1 LVQGT
6 VETSLQSPVSMA
18 ISEKMAE
25 IFFGD
30 AKNAIGKTIR
40 YKNKK
45 DFTVTA
51 VFKNLPA
58 NVSDNFDCLINWD
71 AYLEENDW
79 AKQWGNYGPSTYIM
93 LNASANPGLVQQK
106 IEHFMD
112 KFVGNSESY
121 RIELGLQRFD
131 EMYLYGNFKNGNING
146 GRIEYVRLFS
156 IIAVFILLIAC
167 VNFMNLTTARSVKR
181 AKEIGIRK
189 AVGAIRFAL
198 IRQFIAEAI
207 FITCIALIFALMLS
221 ALVMPWFN
229 QLTSKEISIPFN
241 QLSFWFIVA
250 VIAVITGFV
259 SGSYPALFLSSFNV
273 IRVLKG
279 SVKFSHSAI
288 YFRKG
293 LVVFQFAL
301 SIILIIA
308 TIIIS
313 NQIRFIQKRN
323 LGFDK
328 DNLAYINLDGDLVK
342 KYELFKQK
350 AGEVAGVEAI
360 TRMSAEPTDIG
371 AETFMVDWPGKDP
384 KASPKF
390 ECASIG
396 YSYAKTM
403 KLQFAEGR
411 DFSKDFA
418 TDSTAYILNEAAVKQ
433 IGYKD
438 PLGKPLTFWGK
449 KGTIVGVLK
458 DFHFNSLHQAI
469 KPLILRLGENEDY
482 GIMLARIKAGET
494 KNVIS
499 SMESISKELNPSFPF
514 SYRFADDEFQKL
526 YTSESIIGKLSL
538 YFASLAIF
546 ICCLGLLGLAIFTA
560 EQRTKEI
567 GIRKV
572 LGANAASLFVLLSKE
587 FLWLVIIALLIA
599 TPVAWY
605 AMNNWLHDF
614 AYHAS
619 ISWWMFFVAG
629 LVAIMIALI
638 TVSFNAIKAALAN
651 PVKSLRTE

>member
-1 LVQGT
+1 
-6 VETSLQSPVSMA
+6 MA

-40 YKNKK
+40 HENKK

-241 QLSFWFIVA
+241 QWSFWCIVA

-273 IRVLKG
+273 IRVLKS

-438 PLGKPLTFWGK
+438 PLGKPLTFWGR

-458 DFHFNSLHQAI
+458 DFHFNSFHQAI

-482 GIMLARIKAGET
+482 GIMLARIKAGEANNT
-494 KNVIS
+494 MAA
-499 SMESISKELNPSFPF
+499 MESISKELNPGFPF
-514 SYRFADDEFQKL
+514 TYRFADDEFQKL
-526 YTSESIIGKLSL
+526 YINENIIGKLSL

-546 ICCLGLLGLAIFTA
+546 ICCLGLLGLAIFTG

-629 LVAIMIALI
+629 LVALMIALI